1 VKTNGLEYDSTDSFD
16 QLLCALAEHI
26 KLPLTQISQMGELAR
41 LTGSYDAYLESIGI
55 TAAAAIQLVDGYLLS
70 KELARRKEMLAYEP
84 VAIAAVLEDTA
95 HKLRQLAAV
104 YDCELKI
111 HIKEVHVPVLA
122 NRDALETAFASL
134 GQAFLESPA
143 SESSGS
149 APGPMSVT
157 FAAHRTH
164 HGIVAGIFTDM
175 DGLSNRLLARA
186 RKLYGRSGQ
195 PFNAAMPGGAAG
207 VFIADSILSSMSAR
221 LRYASHNRVPGLAA
235 TLVPSRQLSL
245 V

>member
-70 KELARRKEMLAYEP
+70 KELA
-84 VAIAAVLEDTA
+84 
-95 HKLRQLAAV
+95 
-104 YDCELKI
+104 
-111 HIKEVHVPVLA
+111 
-122 NRDALETAFASL
+122 RDALETAFASL

>member
-70 KELARRKEMLAYEP
+70 KELARRKDMLAYEP

-122 NRDALETAFASL
+122 NRD
-134 GQAFLESPA
+134 
-143 SESSGS
+143 
-149 APGPMSVT
+149 
-157 FAAHRTH
+157 
-164 HGIVAGIFTDM
+164 GIVAGIFTDM